1 MSTNTFEE
9 IYFCPDTFEVFFNT
23 PKKDKGTF
31 LFSYRFDSL
40 FYRVNEVL
48 LTCCFYC
55 HAIVV
60 KNHIGQV
67 TCFVKYFLEK
77 EGHLL

>member
-9 IYFCPDTFEVFFNT
+9 IYFYPHLFEVYFNI
-23 PKKDKGTF
+23 PEKNKATF

-48 LTCCFYC
+48 LSCCFDC
-55 HAIVV
+55 HDIVV
-60 KNHIGQV
+60 KNHIGHV
-67 TCFVKYFLEK
+67 TCFIRYFPEK
-77 EGHLL
+77 EGPLS